1 MKKFIVEDNF
11 LELFEDVQLGVVVC
25 RGIDNTKK
33 ADKVYEDLLLE
44 GEGLALNG
52 INRDEFNQ
60 TPIVKLWREAYK
72 KFRAEKG
79 NRSSIEN
86 LLKRVHKGNHIGSI
100 NPLVDIYNYISLKY
114 GLPCGGEDI
123 EEMKGN
129 ICLTRA
135 AGDEDFLPLG
145 SEKNKPPR
153 EGEVVYKD
161 DEGIICRCWNW
172 READRTKL
180 TEDTRNAFLCIELIN
195 DRRIDDLKE
204 ALEELGSLVKQHL
217 GGDYRIE
224 ILNKSNGEIDIE

>member
-1 MKKFIVEDNF
+1 MKKFIVDDNF
-11 LELFEDVQLGVVVC
+11 LELFDDVQLGVVVC

-33 ADKVYEDLLLE
+33 ADKVYEELLLE
-44 GEGLALNG
+44 GEGLALKR
-52 INRDEFNQ
+52 INRDEFSQ
-60 TPIVKLWREAYK
+60 TPVVKLWRDAYK

-129 ICLTRA
+129 IFLTRA
-135 AGDEDFLPLG
+135 SGDEEFFPLG

-172 READRTKL
+172 RESDRTKL
-180 TEDTRNAFLCIELIN
+180 TDDTRNAFLCIELVN
-195 DRRIDDLKE
+195 DSRIDDLKK

-217 GGDYRIE
+217 GGGYRVE
-224 ILNKSNGEIDIE
+224 ILNGSNREINIE